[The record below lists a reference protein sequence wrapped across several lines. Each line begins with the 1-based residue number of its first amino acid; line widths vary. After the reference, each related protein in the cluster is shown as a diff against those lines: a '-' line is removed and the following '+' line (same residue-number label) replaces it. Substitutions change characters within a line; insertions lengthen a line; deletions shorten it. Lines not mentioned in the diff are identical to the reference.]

1 MKPRWVGFAAAGALG
16 AEVAA
21 WITLFGARPSA
32 GIDPATLAAIGGM
45 HVFSAVLLGEAGR
58 ALATAARSTVAWRQ
72 ALVGGLI
79 PAIGTLWIVVR
90 IFSEVFRRPPV
101 GAEDAEDAAE
111 HPTSDP
117 ADAPPV
123 QSEDGVATQPLDL
136 PVLALLLLALGQS
149 AAALLLG
156 WRSRPLALWSLAG
169 FQLLLAVAATTTLA
183 ARRPRPLAGPLL
195 LALLS
200 LLVVGAQLLGLA
212 RADARIVALPL
223 PPLALAGAFLLLTFP
238 QLLLHRWLADRSGS
252 SKDARALA
260 VWAAGGQWLSLL
272 GAGLL
277 VAQHFGLTA
286 LATLGFRLL
295 LGAAVLFAC
304 EFFLRAVGRLFAS
317 TPATAPTA
325 LLLGAL
331 VSGRNPLTA
340 LLDALERELGLSFRS
355 SWTVAWVRRALLP
368 LGLTLV
374 AVLWASTALVI
385 VEPTEQG
392 VVYRLGRL
400 GSAAPLGPGL
410 HLKAPWPWDRVER
423 RVVTR
428 VRRIEVGYVGDASK
442 RSLLWTSRHRKEH
455 KLLLGSGRELVSVN
469 AIIDYR
475 IGDLRHYLQSF
486 SEPRRMFQ
494 ALADRVLLRRTAGR
508 PLAGLLT
515 HDREALSKVLERD
528 LQGAVDQAKLGL
540 RVLRVSLMGLH
551 PPVEVASA
559 YQAVVSAQLGIRTA
573 VIQARRDAI
582 KHVQS
587 AQGQAK
593 EQVLRARAAAVTRL
607 GKGRG
612 EARAFGALLPA
623 YRLQPALF
631 RLRRRLEVLEERLP
645 GTDLFVIDPEVSTA
659 ASSLWVDLR
668 MIDNR

>member
-1 MKPRWVGFAAAGALG
+1 MKPRWVAIAAAGALG

-21 WITLFGARPSA
+21 WITLFGARLST

-58 ALATAARSTVAWRQ
+58 ALAPADRSTAAWRR
-72 ALVGGLI
+72 ALLGGLI

-90 IFSEVFRRPPV
+90 IFSDVFRRAPV
-101 GAEDAEDAAE
+101 GAEDVAE
-111 HPTSDP
+111 HPASDP
-117 ADAPPV
+117 GSAADAAPV
-123 QSEDGVATQPLDL
+123 QAEVGEATSPLEL
-136 PVLALLLLALGQS
+136 PVLALLLLALAQS

-169 FQLLLAVAATTTLA
+169 FQLLLAVAASTALA
-183 ARRPRPLAGPLL
+183 ARRPRPFLGPLL

-200 LLVVGAQLLGLA
+200 LLVGAAQLFGLA
-212 RADARIVALPL
+212 RADAHLAALPL

-238 QLLLHRWLADRSGS
+238 QLLLHRWLADRRGLGP
-252 SKDARALA
+252 DARALA

-286 LATLGFRLL
+286 VTALGFRLL
-295 LGAAVLFAC
+295 LGAAVFFAV
-304 EFFLRAVGRLFAS
+304 ELFLRAVGRLFSAK
-317 TPATAPTA
+317 PATAPTA

-340 LLDALERELGLSFRS
+340 MLDALERELGLSFRS

-368 LGLTLV
+368 LGLMLV

-400 GSAAPLGPGL
+400 DAAAPLQPGL

-442 RSLLWTSRHRKEH
+442 RSLLWTSRHRREH

-486 SEPRRMFQ
+486 SAPRRMFQ

-515 HDREALSKVLERD
+515 EDREALSKVLERD
-528 LQGAVDQAKLGL
+528 LQRAVDEAKLGL

-582 KHVQS
+582 KHVES
-587 AQGQAK
+587 AKGQAK
-593 EQVLRARAAAVTRL
+593 EQVLRARSAVALRL
-607 GKGRG
+607 GRGRG
-612 EARAFGALLPA
+612 EAHAFDSLWPA

-631 RLRRRLEVLEERLP
+631 RLRRRLEVLEARLP

-659 ASSLWVDLR
+659 ASTLWVDLR